1 MRGKDWSYIFS
12 IIFFICLSLVL
23 TYYLH
28 DKVRYNKELLGLVA
42 NIFSILTGFLLL
54 VITTSGDVASFTEG
68 KSRSEKYATKRK
80 FEIRFSRYMMLFYLY
95 LTVLCLIFF
104 YYMLL
109 PPGDTSKILA
119 SKPPV
124 TNLSLALEFIICW
137 LSIISF
143 GCSFFIPIKLKQ
155 MYNEKL
161 KQQ

>member
-1 MRGKDWSYIFS
+1 MKGKDWKYVLIMV
-12 IIFFICLSLVL
+12 FFIITSLIA
-23 TYYLH
+23 TFFIH
-28 DKVRYNKELLGLVA
+28 EKVRYNKDLLGLVA

-54 VITTSGDVASFTEG
+54 VITSSGDAASFTEG
-68 KSRSEKYATKRK
+68 KSRSEKYAIKRK

-109 PPGDTSKILA
+109 PSGDA
-119 SKPPV
+119 SKLTSTKPTTIGLV
-124 TNLSLALEFIICW
+124 LEFVICW

-155 MYNEKL
+155 IYSEKL
-161 KQQ
+161 K

>member
-1 MRGKDWSYIFS
+1 MKDKDCRYLLS
-12 IIFFICLSLVL
+12 IAIFICISLVL
-23 TYYLH
+23 TYFLH
-28 DKVRYNKELLGLVA
+28 EKIRYNKELLGLVA

-54 VITTSGDVASFTEG
+54 VITTSGDVASLTEG
-68 KSRSEKYATKRK
+68 KSRSEKYANKKK

-124 TNLSLALEFIICW
+124 TNLSLSLEFIICW

-155 MYNEKL
+155 IYNEKIN
-161 KQQ
+161 KR

>member
-1 MRGKDWSYIFS
+1 MKDKDWKYLFFM
-12 IIFFICLSLVL
+12 IFFICFSLVL
-23 TYYLH
+23 TFFLH
-28 DKVRYNKELLGLVA
+28 EKVRYNKDLLGLVA

-54 VITTSGDVASFTEG
+54 VITTSGDAASLTDG
-68 KSRSEKYATKRK
+68 KSRSEKFASKRK

-95 LTVLCLIFF
+95 LTVLCFIFF

-109 PPGDTSKILA
+109 PPGDSSKSLA

-124 TNLSLALEFIICW
+124 TSLSLALEFIICW

-155 MYNEKL
+155 IYNEKL
-161 KQQ
+161 KQS